1 MYVETV
7 EIFSDRSN
15 MPVIGHLG
23 RQFPGVLVQGDTLHT
38 LCAQATKALWDRPD
52 VRDELQ
58 DLHNK
63 LLSMPAHY
71 KTVFNEHQ
79 FALPFVE
86 TLMPNY
92 SFRPKLLSDA
102 A

>member
-1 MYVETV
+1 MHVESV
-7 EIFSDRSN
+7 EIFSDQSN

-23 RQFPGVLVQGDTLHT
+23 RQFPGVLVQGDTLH
-38 LCAQATKALWDRPD
+38 KDRPD

-63 LLSMPAHY
+63 LLSMLAHY
-71 KTVFNEHQ
+71 KTVFNEHP

-86 TLMPNY
+86 TP
-92 SFRPKLLSDA
+92 DA
-102 A
+102 